1 MLFPI
6 KRIFQKNRGFGLVET
21 LVAVTIFSLVA
32 FSVYAGFAQILKV
45 VNVLKVKNLAVN
57 LANEQI
63 EIIRSMPFEN
73 ISLVGGVPSVGIPQ
87 IQNVEREG
95 RNFSVTTNITVNDYK
110 TIEVS
115 VQCQNC
121 HYQEKVSLNTIVAQ

>member
-6 KRIFQKNRGFGLVET
+6 KRTLQKNNGFGLVET
-21 LVAVTIFSLVA
+21 LVSVTVFSLVA

-45 VNVLKVKNLAVN
+45 ANVLKVKNLAAN

-63 EIIRSMPFEN
+63 EILRSLPFDRVGT
-73 ISLVGGVPSVGIPQ
+73 IST
-87 IQNVEREG
+87 QNVERDG
-95 RNFSVTTNITVNDYK
+95 NTFSIDTNVSDLGYK
-110 TIEVS
+110 TVEVS

-121 HYQEKVSLNTIVAQ
+121 NYQEKISLNTIIAQ

>member
-6 KRIFQKNRGFGLVET
+6 KRTLQKNKGFGLVET
-21 LVAVTIFSLVA
+21 LVAVTIFSLVT
-32 FSVYAGFAQILKV
+32 FSVYAGFVQILKV

-63 EIIRSMPFEN
+63 EIIRSMSYEN
-73 ISLVGGVPSVGIPQ
+73 INITGGIPGVGIPQ
-87 IQNVEREG
+87 VQDVVREG
-95 RNFSVTTNITVNDYK
+95 RNFSMVTNIVTADYK
-110 TIEVS
+110 TVEVS

-121 HYQEKVSLNTIVAQ
+121 NYQEKISLNTIVAR